1 MLIEIVLLI
10 AEGIMIGGL
19 IGFEVCVFYGIYKCC
34 ESFNKSKCSN
44 CNSQY

>member
-19 IGFEVCVFYGIYKCC
+19 IGFEVCVFYGIYKCF

-44 CNSQY
+44 CNH